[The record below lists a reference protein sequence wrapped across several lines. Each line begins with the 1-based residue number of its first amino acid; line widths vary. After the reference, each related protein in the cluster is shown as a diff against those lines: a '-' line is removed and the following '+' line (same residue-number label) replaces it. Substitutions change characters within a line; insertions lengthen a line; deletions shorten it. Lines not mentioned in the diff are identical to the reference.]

1 MKTLLNLSALIAFLA
16 VARPSMGMIS
26 IDEVTTAKAK
36 QLGIELTA
44 KANGPKEAWIKLE
57 FKPEGPLKDF
67 QHVSLEIRDGDHF
80 LLGWAPLKDKRS
92 ASGTVVVGVMANRDF
107 LNKVTLR
114 IVTGA
119 TDDVGHDLRV
129 KDFFDLKNSTD
140 PRLNGFEPLP
150 SRSR

>member
-57 FKPEGPLKDF
+57 FKPEG
-67 QHVSLEIRDGDHF
+67 
-80 LLGWAPLKDKRS
+80 
-92 ASGTVVVGVMANRDF
+92 
-107 LNKVTLR
+107 
-114 IVTGA
+114 
-119 TDDVGHDLRV
+119 
-129 KDFFDLKNSTD
+129 
-140 PRLNGFEPLP
+140 
-150 SRSR
+150 RSRTSSTNPRRRSLFAGLGPIEG